1 MDDCNY
7 KAKVTGKT
15 RTHAPRAS
23 SRATNQCDNRPI
35 SSSKRAQNNIIFSV
49 NIQIDRAQN
58 DYKNI
63 MNRWSQ
69 IITGVEFSCTTAMQ
83 GAHHT
88 IHLIL
93 PMLFGGIELGCFE
106 LDASVLST
114 TLRTPSISPMYY
126 RSPIGQLIYLPPRKL
141 PSSAKNLHRLRTAK
155 GWSHYVKLTWL
166 TFA

>member
-1 MDDCNY
+1 
-7 KAKVTGKT
+7 
-15 RTHAPRAS
+15 
-23 SRATNQCDNRPI
+23 
-35 SSSKRAQNNIIFSV
+35 
-49 NIQIDRAQN
+49 
-58 DYKNI
+58 
-63 MNRWSQ
+63 
-69 IITGVEFSCTTAMQ
+69 MQ

-155 GWSHYVKLTWL
+155 G
-166 TFA
+166 